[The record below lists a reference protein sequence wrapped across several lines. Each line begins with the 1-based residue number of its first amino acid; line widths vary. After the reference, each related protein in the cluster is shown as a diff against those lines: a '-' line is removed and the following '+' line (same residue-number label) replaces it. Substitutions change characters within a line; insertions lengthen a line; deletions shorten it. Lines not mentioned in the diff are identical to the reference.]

1 MTKMKWAMCGKII
14 GDFNSVIRIVEYG
27 RLLMVEHFIRIKG
40 RDVKKYMVQ
49 TLNFYHYEY

>member
-14 GDFNSVIRIVEYG
+14 GDFNSIIRIVEYG